1 MHRSGPKCMKILV
14 CGSANMDDTYQVP
27 HFVREGETLS
37 SEGYT
42 RNAGGKG
49 LNQAIA
55 LSRAGA
61 EVCFAGGIGRDGM
74 FLMEEL
80 KQNRVDTSRLL
91 IRDEATGHA
100 IIQVTPDGENA
111 ILLFG
116 GANRSFRAEDIPR
129 LLEGME
135 EGDWLLVQNEISC
148 LEEIVGEAKRRG
160 MQIVLN
166 PSPMEEKLRSLLPL
180 VDWLMLNEVEG
191 ADLTGTRE
199 PEEILDRLVEQ
210 YPGMQVVLTLGE
222 NGSIYARAAVRKT
235 QPAVPVSAVD
245 TTAAGDTYTGYF
257 LSGILRGLSVG
268 SAMALASS
276 ASAIAVTHPGAV
288 ASIPQLQTVLEAM
301 IP

>member
-1 MHRSGPKCMKILV
+1 MKILV

-135 EGDWLLVQNEISC
+135 QGDWLLVQNEINC

-245 TTAAGDTYTGYF
+245 TTAAGDVFNG
-257 LSGILRGLSVG
+257 
-268 SAMALASS
+268 ALAVGLDEGKDLWDAAVFAAAASSIAVSRMGAQSS
-276 ASAIAVTHPGAV
+276 APSREEVELKLKNSRI
-288 ASIPQLQTVLEAM
+288 
-301 IP
+301 